1 MEVGALK
8 VFRVSSREPD
18 ANPFDRQELI
28 PWWDQERVRR
38 ARVMVAGAGA
48 IGNEALKNLAL
59 LGFAHIF
66 VVDCDSVS
74 GSNLSRSVLFRR
86 EDVGAHKARVA
97 AARTRA
103 LCLAEDPRVEWFHGD
118 LVWELGTGVFR
129 MMDVVLGCL
138 DNAETRFAVN
148 RQCWLAGTP
157 WVDAGIYELAG
168 GVSVFLPGR
177 PPCYE
182 CGAAREQFG
191 EARLRYSCDG
201 YRRSSG
207 EQGRVPTVQ
216 VAAALAAAIQVQE
229 AVKLVCGQPSA
240 SGKKVYFHGAAD
252 EYRLL
257 RHTANPACRAHAT
270 YPEVVTTDMS
280 GETRVGDFL
289 EFVSRPEHS
298 GAGAVLDF
306 RGDRVFVVSAPCSRC
321 GGRVELLRPKFMI
334 LESEL
339 VCRGCRRERVARGGG
354 RKRAPEGEVAPPVF
368 SLEATGRDILDLP
381 LRRLGVP
388 ALHVLAVYDR
398 HDSYRYYELS
408 GDAGRLLPTWA
419 GAEAN
424 GHGLRALDEGRGGH
438 PYAGR

>member
-1 MEVGALK
+1 MLEVNALK
-8 VFRVSSREPD
+8 MFCASGRGPD
-18 ANPFDRQELI
+18 ADPFDRQGLI

-59 LGFAHIF
+59 LGFTNIF
-66 VVDCDSVS
+66 VVDGDFVS

-86 EDVGAHKARVA
+86 DDVGAKKAQVA

-103 LCLAEDPRVEWFHGD
+103 LSPAEESRVEWFHGD

-129 MMDVVLGCL
+129 AMDVVLGCL

-157 WVDAGIYELAG
+157 WIDAGIYELAG

-182 CGAAREQFG
+182 CCAAREQFTA
-191 EARLRYSCDG
+191 ARLRYSCDG

-207 EQGRVPTVQ
+207 EQGRVPTTQ

-229 AVKLVCGQPSA
+229 AVKLVCGRTTA
-240 SGKKVYFHGAAD
+240 AGKKVYFHGAAD
-252 EYRLL
+252 EYGLL
-257 RHTANPACRAHAT
+257 KHTANTACRAHAS
-270 YPEVVTTDMS
+270 YPEVVGTQMS
-280 GETRVGDFL
+280 SETRLGDFL
-289 EFVSRPEHS
+289 EYVSRPDHSAS
-298 GAGAVLDF
+298 GAALDL

-321 GGRVELLRPKFMI
+321 GRQVGLQRPKFMI
-334 LESEL
+334 FEREV
-339 VCRGCRRERVARGGG
+339 VCRACRRGARA
-354 RKRAPEGEVAPPVF
+354 RAGKSRRPPGTEIAPCVF
-368 SLEATGRDILDLP
+368 SLEATGRAILDLP

-388 ALHVLAVYDR
+388 PLHVLAVCGR
-398 HDSYRYYELS
+398 GGSYRYYELS
-408 GDAGRLLPTWA
+408 GDARTLFPTWDGA
-419 GAEAN
+419 GKDGHR
-424 GHGLRALDEGRGGH
+424 GHG
-438 PYAGR
+438 

>member
-1 MEVGALK
+1 MKFVS
-8 VFRVSSREPD
+8 VSSREPD

-66 VVDCDSVS
+66 VVDCDAVS
-74 GSNLSRSVLFRR
+74 DSNLSRSLLFRR
-86 EDVGAHKARVA
+86 EDVGAHKAQTA

-118 LVWELGTGVFR
+118 IVWELGTGVFR

-157 WVDAGIYELAG
+157 WVDAGIHEMAG

-182 CGAAREQFG
+182 CGSSREQFR
-191 EARLRYSCDG
+191 ESRLRYSCDG

-207 EQGRVPTVQ
+207 EQERIPTVQ

-229 AVKLVCGQPSA
+229 VVKLICGQPSTP
-240 SGKKVYFHGAAD
+240 GKKVYFHGAAD
-252 EYRLL
+252 EYQLL
-257 RHTANPACRAHAT
+257 KHTANPSCRAHAT
-270 YPEVVTTDMS
+270 YPEIVRTDMS
-280 GETRVGDFL
+280 SETRVGDFL

-306 RGDRVFVVSAPCSRC
+306 RGDRVFVVSAPCSHC
-321 GGRVELLRPKFMI
+321 GRQAELLRPKFI
-334 LESEL
+334 IFEREL
-339 VCRGCRRERVARGGG
+339 VCPGCRRKRAARGAG
-354 RKRAPEGEVAPPVF
+354 RTRVLGGEVAPPVF
-368 SLEATGRDILDLP
+368 SLEATGRNLLNLP

-388 ALHVLAVYDR
+388 PLHVLAVYDR
-398 HDSYRYYELS
+398 HDSYDYYELS
-408 GDAGRLLPTWA
+408 GDTARLFPTWSST
-419 GAEAN
+419 EAN
-424 GHGLRALDEGRGGH
+424 
-438 PYAGR
+438 